1 MAFQDMA
8 MRMIKEREMEAQQK
22 LDEATNLKK
31 QSNEMMDIELAKLKI
46 NLNDIKS
53 LENMLKM
60 EQKQQKLDQDL
71 INKMAGQQ
79 ANVFVGGT
87 AVPPQVAPDA
97 ADVPFLDQIA

>member
-1 MAFQDMA
+1 MAFDELA
-8 MRMIKEREMEAQQK
+8 IRMIKEEEMEAQK
-22 LDEATNLKK
+22 ELDQATNQKK
-31 QSNEMMDIELAKLKI
+31 QANEMMDIELAKLKI
-46 NLNDIKS
+46 SLNDIKS

-71 INKMAGQQ
+71 VNKMAGQQ